1 MPAEADAAVTFA
13 AYDPLGVGIP
23 VSISACNRQY
33 KVLGERRSCRSGAG
47 VQPHSGWIAHAMALT
62 DIPVKDAW
70 ADAPV
75 VQKSPKE
82 QEAVPLPTTET
93 PSHVTEMS
101 ALPPKRGIDAKRTRT
116 KPRISTPCLTSLPKK
131 TAADLKLERTVQGGV
146 ATRGRRI
153 ASITRQRI
161 GTKTNSDKQN

>member
-1 MPAEADAAVTFA
+1 
-13 AYDPLGVGIP
+13 
-23 VSISACNRQY
+23 
-33 KVLGERRSCRSGAG
+33 
-47 VQPHSGWIAHAMALT
+47 MAPT

-116 KPRISTPCLTSLPKK
+116 KPRISTPSITICQEVRCRSAAGKR
-131 TAADLKLERTVQGGV
+131 TAWGGV
-146 ATRGRRI
+146 ATRGRRT